1 MSKDII
7 KQLKTDLATR
17 FPHLL
22 VDALITSYLEIKE
35 QYYLGKHEPAEL
47 NGGKLVEAV
56 SRLIQ
61 QELTG
66 NHTPIGSPI
75 GNMTALL
82 RSFETLPSTYHE
94 SFRIHIPRA
103 LLTIYT
109 IRNRRGVGHLGGDVN
124 PNLADAT
131 LIATTADWILAELY
145 RVAFTVSQRDAQAI
159 VDSLVRR
166 RLLLVHEIG
175 TVKRILDPSLKYSD
189 QTLLLLA
196 SVHPS
201 AIQLADIVRHL
212 EYSNPAVY
220 KATVIKSLHKKRLIE
235 CTVDGSCT
243 ILPPGLKYVE
253 KNYGKWMDKLN
264 K

>member
-1 MSKDII
+1 MPKDAI
-7 KQLKTDLATR
+7 KQVKADLATR
-17 FPHLL
+17 FPPVL
-22 VDALITSYLEIKE
+22 VEALIASYLEIKE
-35 QYYLGKHEPAEL
+35 QYFLGKHEPAEL
-47 NGGKLVEAV
+47 NGGKLVEAMA
-56 SRLIQ
+56 RLIQ
-61 QELTG
+61 HELTG
-66 NHTPIGSPI
+66 SHTPLGTSI
-75 GNMTALL
+75 GNMTTLL
-82 RSFETLPSTYHE
+82 RAFETLSSSFHE
-94 SFRIHIPRA
+94 TFRIHIPRA

-124 PNLADAT
+124 PNFADAT

-145 RVAFTVSQRDAQAI
+145 RVAFTVSQTNAQGI

-166 RLLLVHEIG
+166 RLLLVHQVGAI
-175 TVKRILDPSLKYSD
+175 KRILDPSLKYSD

-196 SVHPS
+196 SVYP
-201 AIQLADIVRHL
+201 AAMQLTDIITYL

-220 KATVIKSLHKKRLIE
+220 KGTVIKQLHKKRFIE
-235 CTVDGSCT
+235 YGSDGSCV